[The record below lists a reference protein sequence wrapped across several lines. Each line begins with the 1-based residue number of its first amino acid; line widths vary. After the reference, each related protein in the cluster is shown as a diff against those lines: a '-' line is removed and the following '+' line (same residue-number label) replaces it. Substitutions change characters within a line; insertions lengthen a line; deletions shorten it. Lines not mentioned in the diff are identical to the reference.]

1 MKLNRIDQMA
11 KPRFRIAVHVLVWL
25 AQSGGVLSSATIAA
39 QVKTHAT
46 FLRRVMAQLTRAGI
60 VEAKEG
66 RVGGYYMT
74 KCPKELTL
82 ADIYRSLPEEREEDS
97 AEELDCGEVG
107 VQLDRH
113 LESLMNQAEQ
123 QLILFLGRYTLA
135 DVMDSIGFGQV
146 EPSEELLEIK
156 QEGRLL

>member
-1 MKLNRIDQMA
+1 
-11 KPRFRIAVHVLVWL
+11 
-25 AQSGGVLSSATIAA
+25 
-39 QVKTHAT
+39 
-46 FLRRVMAQLTRAGI
+46 
-60 VEAKEG
+60 
-66 RVGGYYMT
+66 MT

-97 AEELDCGEVG
+97 QEELDCGEVG

-156 QEGRLL
+156 KEGRLL